1 MNFTFLPSSSVL
13 IQSWSRMLVART
25 YNVLNDGCDLLGFG
39 LMGLRVLGTNVGRKL
54 FVTLGFVVLL
64 HFIQ

>member
-1 MNFTFLPSSSVL
+1 
-13 IQSWSRMLVART
+13 MLVART